1 MPKTIA
7 LVEDTLASL
16 SVIRHFVEKNHPA
29 LRIVGEARSVD
40 EAYELLAQKR
50 PDIAL
55 LDIDIIGGT
64 SFDVLA
70 RLDAEG
76 RPLPQLIFITA
87 YGVVENA
94 TKALRYAALDFI
106 TKTVDEHLLTAA
118 LDRAIARL
126 AAQDSM
132 VDEIR
137 LLLDQQRRGD
147 RFDRISV
154 QLAGG
159 VRRLVP
165 IGDILYFEADGV
177 VTRLVLRGGE
187 RLVAHVNLGHFKR
200 TLHDDYEFLL
210 IHQSLLVN
218 ADCIHHFDGRVGEV
232 KLTTGER
239 LAASRTGTTLLREY
253 FKRKEER
260 MPAAGGVL
268 GKVREWVR
276 GWR

>member
-1 MPKTIA
+1 MPKTLA
-7 LVEDTLASL
+7 LVEDTLDSL
-16 SVIRHFVEKNHPA
+16 NVIRHYVEKKGPA
-29 LRIVGEARSVD
+29 LRIVGEARTVD
-40 EAYELLAQKR
+40 EAYDLLARQR

-76 RPLPQLIFITA
+76 QPLPQLIFITA

-106 TKTVDEHLLTAA
+106 TKTVDEHLLSAA

-126 AAQDSM
+126 DAHDTM
-132 VDEIR
+132 LDEIR

-165 IGDILYFEADGV
+165 VGDILYFEADGV
-177 VTRLVLRGGE
+177 VTKLVLRGE
-187 RLVAHVNLGHFKR
+187 RIVANVNLGHFKR
-200 TLHDDYEFLL
+200 TLQDDYDFLL
-210 IHQSLLVN
+210 IHQSYLVN
-218 ADCIHHFDGRVGEV
+218 ADCIHHFDPRQGEV

-239 LAASRTGTTLLREY
+239 LAASKTGTVLLREY

-260 MPAAGGVL
+260 TPSAGGVL
-268 GKVREWVR
+268 GRLRAWVR
-276 GWR
+276 GR